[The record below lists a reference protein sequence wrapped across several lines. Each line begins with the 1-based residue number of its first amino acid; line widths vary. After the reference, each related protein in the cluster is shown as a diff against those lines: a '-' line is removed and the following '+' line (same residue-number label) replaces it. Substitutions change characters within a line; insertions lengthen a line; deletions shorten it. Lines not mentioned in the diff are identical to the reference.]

1 MYDPHQISDRLAVA
15 AGVSLLA
22 ALIVP
27 TAFAVEPMIEGGN
40 ERGVDPAPE
49 IGAAASASGF
59 DWSTALLLVVIALVV
74 FGSVL
79 ALHHAATRRGSRLAT
94 R

>member
-1 MYDPHQISDRLAVA
+1 MYDPPQISDRLAVV

-27 TAFAVEPMIEGGN
+27 TAFAVEPMIEGGG
-40 ERGVDPAPE
+40 ERGFDPPPE
-49 IGAAASASGF
+49 LGAASAGGF
-59 DWSTALLLVVIALVV
+59 DWSTAALLVLIALVV

-79 ALHHAATRRGSRLAT
+79 ALHHAATRRGSQLAT

>member
-1 MYDPHQISDRLAVA
+1 MYDRHQISDRLAVV
-15 AGVSLLA
+15 AGLTLLA

-40 ERGVDPAPE
+40 ERGVDPPPA
-49 IGAAASASGF
+49 IGAASASGF
-59 DWSTALLLVVIALVV
+59 DWSTALLLVVVALVV

-79 ALHHAATRRGSRLAT
+79 ALHHAASRRGSRLAT

>member
-1 MYDPHQISDRLAVA
+1 MYDPRQISDRLAVF
-15 AGVSLLA
+15 AGVSVLA

-40 ERGVDPAPE
+40 ERGVDKAPE
-49 IGAAASASGF
+49 IGAASASGF
-59 DWSTALLLVVIALVV
+59 DWSTAFLLVVIALLV
-74 FGSVL
+74 FSSVL
-79 ALHHAATRRGSRLAT
+79 ALHHAASRRGSRLAT